1 MLISTG
7 LVMMMTPAL
16 GFFEAGLIR
25 AKNTL
30 SIIMQTFS
38 GLAIL
43 SILWFVI
50 GFTLVFAPSQGGFI
64 GNLDWLFFN
73 NVPFN
78 EGLDY
83 APTIP
88 GVTFASYQMMF
99 AVITPLLITGAFA
112 ERMKWS
118 AFFVFIIAWSLLVYY
133 PLAHWIWGRGW
144 LADMGVFDFAGGI
157 VIHTSAGLG
166 SLAAALVLG
175 RRKNFGPDIMVP
187 HNIPLAVIGATLLW
201 VGWFGFNAGS
211 ALASG
216 SLAANTLLVTHIG
229 SSTSAIVWIV
239 LSWKR
244 SGKPSTTSRR
254 TSKAGARD
262 RLAGLRRL
270 IDQLPSE
277 RAQHVFT
284 HASWASQRTAS
295 YERLEFLGDSVLE
308 LAVAHA
314 LYDRYPDFSEGRLAK
329 IRSHV
334 VSRASCAVVARYLDL
349 GETLVEQAQGLPE
362 DELRRLAR
370 NRNVLAALLEAALAA
385 LFLEHGFQK
394 IETAIVDAFHD
405 RIEYARTSFVDYKT
419 ELQEALAREGRPVT
433 YVVLAAEGPPHDR
446 RFTCAVQIDGEELGV
461 GSGQSKKAA
470 EQEAAQ
476 RALERLGIEPATS

>member
-1 MLISTG
+1 MLSHVGTEMPIDTGDTSWMLISTG

-25 AKNTL
+25 AKNSL

-43 SILWFVI
+43 SILWFVF
-50 GFTLVFAPSQGGFI
+50 GFSLVYSPSQGGLI
-64 GNLDWLFFN
+64 GGLDWLFFN

-118 AFFVFIIAWSLLVYY
+118 AFFVFIIAWSIFVYY

-144 LADMGVFDFAGGI
+144 LADLGVFDFAGGI

-201 VGWFGFNAGS
+201 IGWFGFNAGS
-211 ALASG
+211 VLSSGALAG
-216 SLAANTLLVTHIG
+216 NTLLVTHIA
-229 SSTSAIVWIV
+229 SATSAMVWIL

-244 SGKPSTTSRR
+244 SGKPSTTAVINGAI
-254 TSKAGARD
+254 AG
-262 RLAGLRRL
+262 LAGVTPASGFISPQSSFFLGIALGFASYYAILLLKEHWKIDDALDVSSVHGVTGIVGALAIGILATSLVNPAGPDGALFGNPMQLAIQALGVAVAAALGFGGTVLIMKL
-270 IDQLPSE
+270 IDKTMGLKVKEEEEDIGLDITQHAE
-277 RAQHVFT
+277 RA
-284 HASWASQRTAS
+284 
-295 YERLEFLGDSVLE
+295 Y
-308 LAVAHA
+308 
-314 LYDRYPDFSEGRLAK
+314 
-329 IRSHV
+329 
-334 VSRASCAVVARYLDL
+334 
-349 GETLVEQAQGLPE
+349 
-362 DELRRLAR
+362 
-370 NRNVLAALLEAALAA
+370 
-385 LFLEHGFQK
+385 
-394 IETAIVDAFHD
+394 
-405 RIEYARTSFVDYKT
+405 
-419 ELQEALAREGRPVT
+419 VT
-433 YVVLAAEGPPHDR
+433 
-446 RFTCAVQIDGEELGV
+446 
-461 GSGQSKKAA
+461 
-470 EQEAAQ
+470 
-476 RALERLGIEPATS
+476 